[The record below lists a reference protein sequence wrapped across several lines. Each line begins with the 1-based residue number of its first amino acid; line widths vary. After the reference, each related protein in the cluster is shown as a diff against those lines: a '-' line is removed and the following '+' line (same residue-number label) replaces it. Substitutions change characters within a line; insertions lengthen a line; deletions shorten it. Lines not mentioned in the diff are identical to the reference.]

1 MKNSQLSDKQQLTQR
16 VGGVKSKNQKKNDFK
31 KVGSSYNISNK
42 KSINLQIKR

>member
-1 MKNSQLSDKQQLTQR
+1 MGG
-16 VGGVKSKNQKKNDFK
+16 GGVKSKNQKKNDFK